1 MSTATAEPVTQAPKQ
16 DALPPLHESFGAAL
30 KAQEATPE
38 PAAAPEKEPAAKQ
51 PDPVK
56 EAPKEPAKPAAKE
69 PAKDAPKG
77 KRSAIDAA
85 LSDDAPVEVKKEPEV
100 DEVAQLLET
109 KDPNWTKARE
119 TLKRQS
125 EELKTF
131 REKKPE
137 IPPDVAEQLK
147 AAKEL
152 KAERDRLAEENAKYR
167 DAIVEVDVRYEP
179 EFRAKHVVGRGKSV
193 DSLAQR
199 IKEYG
204 GDAEA
209 FVSAMEMPLE
219 KRNKALDA
227 ALAGIESPRELTTIN
242 TKLAQIELLD
252 EERDALL
259 SNVHQTAEQRARQRE
274 MQAQE
279 ADARA
284 QELKDATFEKFS
296 REMPK
301 LSKLMRQV
309 PDDAEG
315 AKEFNEA
322 LQKDFQEARR
332 LIDPIT
338 HEEAMTAAFKAA
350 RYDSVEKEF
359 LKYRETAGARISEL
373 ESALAKM
380 EGADP
385 GFRGGGKPPA
395 KADHEVPLLEAFNKA
410 LTGQAPV

>member
-1 MSTATAEPVTQAPKQ
+1 MSTATAEPPKQAPKQ
-16 DALPPLHESFGAAL
+16 DALPPLHEAFGDAL

-38 PAAAPEKEPAAKQ
+38 PVAAPVKEPAAKSAE
-51 PDPVK
+51 PVK
-56 EAPKEPAKPAAKE
+56 EVKEPAKQPTKE

-85 LSDDAPVEVKKEPEV
+85 LSDDAPVEVKKEEP
-100 DEVAQLLET
+100 DEVAQILES
-109 KDPNWTKARE
+109 KDVDWAKARAA
-119 TLKRQS
+119 LKRQS
-125 EELKTF
+125 EELKGF

-137 IPPDVAEQLK
+137 IPVEVAEQLK

-152 KAERDRLAEENAKYR
+152 KAERDRIAEENAKYR
-167 DAIVEVDVRYEP
+167 DAIVELDVRYDP
-179 EFRAKHVVGRGKSV
+179 DFRAKHVVGREKRV
-193 DSLAQR
+193 ESLAQR
-199 IKEYG
+199 IKESG

-209 FVSAMEMPLE
+209 FVSAMEMPLS
-219 KRNKALDA
+219 KRSKALDA
-227 ALAGIESPRELTTIN
+227 ALTGIESARELTTIN
-242 TKLAQIELLD
+242 TKLAQIEVLD

-274 MQAQE
+274 KQAQE
-279 ADARA
+279 AEVRA

-309 PDDAEG
+309 PDDTEG
-315 AKEFNEA
+315 AKEFNES
-322 LQKDFQEARR
+322 LQKDFEEARR

-350 RYDSVEKEF
+350 RYDSVEREF
-359 LKYRETAGARISEL
+359 LKYRETTGARISEL

-380 EGADP
+380 EGADL

-395 KADHEVPLLEAFNKA
+395 KADHEVPLLEAFTKA